1 MTITDFFALSPLVAL
16 AVAAMT
22 VMLAITISRSDRAT
36 MALTLAGLGLSLALI
51 VSVSSLT
58 PRRITPLLILDRY
71 SLFYM
76 ALIVAASFFVSVLS
90 CDYLRKRGSDRGEF
104 CLLLL
109 LATLG
114 AAALVAS
121 AHFASFFMALE
132 LLSVSLYAL
141 VAYLRHEERSIEA
154 GVKYLVLA
162 AVSSAFLLFGMAL
175 VYAESGTMEF
185 IALSALTG
193 RGSGVAVLS
202 GLAMIIVG
210 FGFKLG
216 LVPFHLWTPD
226 VYEGAPAPVTAF
238 VATVSKGAV
247 FALLLRYFTVID
259 LHSSGALGVI
269 FTGIAIASMFTGN
282 LLALMQNNVKR
293 VLAYSS
299 IAHLGYLLVAFLS
312 AGAMRPAAIAYYF
325 VAYFITSLGAFGIVS
340 VLSGSERDADMMEDY
355 RGLAFERPW
364 LAGVFGAMLLS
375 LAGIPLTAGFVG
387 KFYVAAAGAGS
398 ALWTLLVMLVINSA
412 IGLYYYLRILFVLYS
427 HPAEQGGRLSAAI
440 PASFG
445 GSLALAV
452 LTVLLVWFGVYPS
465 PLIGIIQN
473 IAGPLTR

>member
-1 MTITDFFALSPLVAL
+1 
-16 AVAAMT
+16 
-22 VMLAITISRSDRAT
+22 
-36 MALTLAGLGLSLALI
+36 
-51 VSVSSLT
+51 
-58 PRRITPLLILDRY
+58 
-71 SLFYM
+71 
-76 ALIVAASFFVSVLS
+76 
-90 CDYLRKRGSDRGEF
+90 
-104 CLLLL
+104 
-109 LATLG
+109 
-114 AAALVAS
+114 
-121 AHFASFFMALE
+121 
-132 LLSVSLYAL
+132 
-141 VAYLRHEERSIEA
+141 
-154 GVKYLVLA
+154 
-162 AVSSAFLLFGMAL
+162 
-175 VYAESGTMEF
+175 
-185 IALSALTG
+185 
-193 RGSGVAVLS
+193 
-202 GLAMIIVG
+202 MIIVG

-247 FALLLRYFTVID
+247 FALLLRYFTVIE

-312 AGAMRPAAIAYYF
+312 AGAMRPTAIAYYL

-340 VLSGSERDADMMEDY
+340 MLSGSERDADMREDY
-355 RGLAFERPW
+355 RGLAFDRPW
-364 LAGVFGAMLLS
+364 LAGVFSAMLLS

-398 ALWTLLVMLVINSA
+398 ALWILLVMLVINSA
-412 IGLYYYLRILFVLYS
+412 IGLFYYLRILFVLYS
-427 HPAEQGGRLSAAI
+427 HPAEHEGGLPAAV

-465 PLIGIIQN
+465 PLIEIIQN
-473 IAGPLTR
+473 ISGPLH

>member
-1 MTITDFFALSPLVAL
+1 MTLADLFALSPLVAI
-16 AVAAMT
+16 AVAAT
-22 VMLAITISRSDRAT
+22 AVMLSIAVSRSDRVA
-36 MALTLAGLGLSLALI
+36 MAITVTGLGLSLVSI
-51 VSVSSLT
+51 VPVSPLA
-58 PRRITPLLILDRY
+58 PLRITPLLVLDRY
-71 SLFYM
+71 ALFYM
-76 ALIVAASFFVSVLS
+76 ALIVAASLFVAVLS
-90 CDYLRKRGSDRGEF
+90 YDYLKRRGSDRGEF

-121 AHFASFFMALE
+121 THFVSFFMALE

-141 VAYLRHEERSIEA
+141 VAYQRREERSIEA

-175 VYAESGTMEF
+175 IYAKSGTMEF
-185 IALSALTG
+185 SALSPQTG
-193 RGSGVAVLS
+193 AGSGVAALS

-247 FALLLRYFTVID
+247 FALLLRYFASMD
-259 LHSSGALGVI
+259 LHWSGAPGMI
-269 FTGIAIASMFTGN
+269 FTCIAIVSMFTGN
-282 LLALMQNNVKR
+282 LLALMQDNVKR

-312 AGAMRPAAIAYYF
+312 AGAMRTTAISYYL
-325 VAYFITSLGAFGIVS
+325 VAYFVTSLGAFGIVS
-340 VLSGSERDADMMEDY
+340 ILSGSERDADMMEDY
-355 RGLAFERPW
+355 RGLAFDRPW
-364 LAGVFGAMLLS
+364 LAGAFTAMLLS
-375 LAGIPLTAGFVG
+375 LAGIPLTAGFIG

-398 ALWTLLVMLVINSA
+398 GLWTLLIMLVINSA
-412 IGLYYYLRILFVLYS
+412 IGLFYYLRILFALYS
-427 HPAEQGGRLSAAI
+427 RPQERAGGLPPAV

-445 GSLALAV
+445 GGFVLAV
-452 LTVLLVWFGVYPS
+452 LTVLLFWLGVYPA
-465 PLIGIIQN
+465 PLIGMIQN
-473 IAGPLTR
+473 MSGPLH